1 MPQNNPPPLDPPIPD
16 DIPLAGLISIIYRMR
31 NIYTDAQEIAPG
43 LTTGQIPFIM
53 QISREPGTTQDD
65 LAAHSIYDKG
75 TVARA
80 TRKLEE
86 NGLLT
91 RTPDPDNR
99 RKLRLFLT
107 PEGEAVV
114 PWVLAI
120 DREWEDILLSGI
132 SEDDRRTLCQILHRM
147 AVRSRDT
154 VRKDGGDDGTSGDDR
169 CSHTAPPLP

>member
-1 MPQNNPPPLDPPIPD
+1 MPQNIPPLDPIPN

-31 NIYTDAQEIAPG
+31 NIYTDIQEKAPG

-80 TRKLEE
+80 ARKLEE

-99 RKLRLFLT
+99 RKLRLSLT
-107 PEGEAVV
+107 PEGEAIV

-120 DREWEDILLSGI
+120 DREWESILLSGI
-132 SEDDRRTLCQILHRM
+132 SEDDRRNLYLILHRM
-147 AVRSRDT
+147 AVRSRDA
-154 VRKDGGDDGTSGDDR
+154 VRKGGDDDNELR
-169 CSHTAPPLP
+169 